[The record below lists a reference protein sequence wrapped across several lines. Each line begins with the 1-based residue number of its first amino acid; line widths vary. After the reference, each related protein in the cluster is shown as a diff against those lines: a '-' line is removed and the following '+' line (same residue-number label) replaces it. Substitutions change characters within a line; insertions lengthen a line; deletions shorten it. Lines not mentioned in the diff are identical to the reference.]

1 MKSSK
6 QVPQIKMLD
15 ITQVKLRDSAK
26 SNIKSNSQGSGAK
39 PSWLAELSQKQAK
52 RKSLDLVE
60 EPKKESFSE
69 ERFGRSKSEYKVEAR
84 EFKTTG

>member
-1 MKSSK
+1 
-6 QVPQIKMLD
+6 MLD

-26 SNIKSNSQGSGAK
+26 SNIKSNSPGSGGK

-60 EPKKESFSE
+60 EPKKESVSE
-69 ERFGRSKSEYKVEAR
+69 ERFGRSKSEYKVKAG

>member
-1 MKSSK
+1 MKISK
-6 QVPQIKMLD
+6 QVPQIKILD
-15 ITQVKLRDSAK
+15 ITKVKLRDSAK
-26 SNIKSNSQGSGAK
+26 SNIKSNSPGPGGK

-60 EPKKESFSE
+60 EPKKE
-69 ERFGRSKSEYKVEAR
+69 RFGRSKSEYKVKAG